1 MECKSPFKEVSWIRK
16 SFWLCLIAALVL
28 ELSALAQN
36 LPKVPGAKRVN
47 YIEEIH
53 GRRIPDPYRW
63 LEDQWSK
70 DTRQWLTEQRKYAET
85 ILGRLPFVSQMTKK
99 LEPIF
104 SAESISVPSFIEG
117 RYYYSKKPKGAERDA
132 IYSRPSLDG
141 EEKLVL
147 DPNGI
152 SKDLTVTV
160 KTLGVSAKGKFL
172 AYIVRDGGED
182 EVTLRILNLETGHD
196 LDDVVPRGM
205 HWDFAFN
212 SAGDGFYYSFDDK
225 RHGAKVIFH
234 KLGADIKDDRVI
246 FEAKRREYW
255 VNVNEV
261 EDGKKL
267 FCSVGIGWQRR
278 EFYIK
283 DVDGG
288 DDWKPIIKDIDAQ
301 FEPYWIDKKFWV
313 RTDYGAP
320 FGRVIEIDVNDPAP
334 EKWREVIP
342 ERRDVLQGLANVGGK
357 LFLLYLHNAYHVIR
371 ICQPDGTFIRELELP
386 GQGQASLPRATD
398 KPGILMFTYESF
410 TQPLTVYTYNLATT
424 EREIRHQAACP
435 VDTSGFVVKQ
445 EWCESD
451 DGTRHPIWIVHNKD
465 LKLDGA
471 NPTLLTGYGGF
482 NWAILPSFS
491 GYDAVWI
498 REGGVLATAI
508 LRGGSEF
515 GRAWHKGG
523 MLRHKQ
529 NVFDDFITAGEYLCK
544 SGYTSPAKLAIK
556 GASNGGL
563 LMGAALTQRPD
574 LFQAVVALVPE
585 FDLIG
590 FPRYTQ
596 INPPALLEYG
606 DASKPEEFDFIIRWS
621 PYQNIRAGNAYPAV
635 LVSTGDMDSR
645 VDPTEARKTVAK
657 LQWATSSGRPVI
669 LNYDPRVGHSGGR
682 PSSRQ
687 LRDAAWEMAFLN
699 WQLGVKSRT

>member
-1 MECKSPFKEVSWIRK
+1 MACKRSFKEVSWIRK
-16 SFWLCLIAALVL
+16 GFWFCLIAALVL
-28 ELSALAQN
+28 DLSALAQN
-36 LPKVPGAKRVN
+36 LPKVPEAKRTN
-47 YIEEIH
+47 FIEEIH

-70 DTRQWLTEQRKYAET
+70 DTRQWLAEQRKYAET
-85 ILGRLPFVSQMTKK
+85 ILGQLPSVGQMTKE

-104 SAESISVPSFIEG
+104 SAESMSVPSLMQG
-117 RYYYSKKPKGAERDA
+117 RYYYNKKPKGAEREA
-132 IYSRPSLDG
+132 IYSRSSLDG

-147 DPNGI
+147 DPNEV
-152 SKDLTVTV
+152 SRDLTVTV
-160 KTLGVSAKGKFL
+160 KTLGVSAKGKYL
-172 AYIVRDGGED
+172 AYVVRDGGED
-182 EVTLRILNLETGHD
+182 EVTLRILNLETGRN
-196 LDDVVPRGM
+196 LEDVIPRGM
-205 HWDFAFN
+205 HWDFSFN
-212 SAGDGFYYSFDDK
+212 SAGDGFYYSLDDK
-225 RHGAKVIFH
+225 RHGAKVLFH
-234 KLGADIKDDRVI
+234 KLGTDIKDDKIV

-255 VNVNEV
+255 VKVSEV
-261 EDGKKL
+261 GDGKKL
-267 FCSVGIGWQRR
+267 FCSVGIGWQRQ

-283 DVDGG
+283 DVGGG

-301 FEPYWIDKKFWV
+301 FEPYWIDNRFWV

-320 FGRVIEIDVNDPAP
+320 FGRVMEIDLNDPAP

-342 ERRDVLQGLANVGGK
+342 ERRDVLQGLSQVEGK

-386 GQGQASLPRATD
+386 GQGQASLPRGTD
-398 KPGILMFTYESF
+398 KPGILLFTYESF
-410 TQPLTVYTYNLATT
+410 TQPLTVYTYNVATT
-424 EREIRHQAACP
+424 ERKIWHQAACP

-451 DGTRHPIWIVHNKD
+451 DGTRHPVWIVHNKD
-465 LKLDGA
+465 LKLDGT

-482 NWAILPSFS
+482 NWSILPFFS
-491 GYDAVWI
+491 GCDAVWI
-498 REGGVLATAI
+498 KDGGVLATAI

-529 NVFDDFITAGEYLCK
+529 NVFDDFIAASEHLCK
-544 SGYTSPAKLAIK
+544 SPSKLAIK
-556 GASNGGL
+556 GGSNGGL
-563 LMGAALTQRPD
+563 LMGAVLTQRPD
-574 LFQAVVALVPE
+574 LFQAVVASVPE
-585 FDLIG
+585 FDLVG

-606 DASKPEEFDFIIRWS
+606 DASKSEDFDFIIRWS
-621 PYQNIRAGNAYPAV
+621 PYQNIKAGAAYPAV
-635 LVSTGDMDSR
+635 LVTTGDMDSR

-669 LNYDPRVGHSGGR
+669 LNYDPRMGHSGGR
-682 PSSRQ
+682 TSSKQ
-687 LRDAAWEMAFLN
+687 LHDAAWEMAFLN
-699 WQLGVKSRT
+699 WQLGVKPRN